1 MPDSPSNYRSN
12 CPVNFG
18 LESFGDRWSLLIIRD
33 IIFWGKKTYSDFLRS
48 DEQIATNILAAR
60 LASLEAYGIITKI
73 PHPSDK
79 RKDVYQLTSKGLD
92 LIPLMVEIISWSGKQ
107 GDWQSIG
114 GPATPQQM
122 NSVMRFATAKN
133 RTKIA
138 AKIRNMVE
146 NGGYFFEGVEQ
157 PVNPRTARTK
167 PGNSEGEEKEYDQIR
182 RESEAG

>member
-1 MPDSPSNYRSN
+1 MEESLSNYRSN

-18 LESFGDRWSLLIIRD
+18 LEAFGDRWSLLIIRD
-33 IIFWGKKTYSDFLRS
+33 IIFWGKKTYGDFLRS

-60 LASLEAYGIITKI
+60 LASLEASGIVTKI
-73 PHPSDK
+73 PHPNDK

-114 GPATPQQM
+114 GPVTAQQI
-122 NSVMRFATAKN
+122 NAVMRFATAKN

-138 AKIRNMVE
+138 EEIRSIVE
-146 NGGYFFEGVEQ
+146 SGGYFFEGVRQ
-157 PVNPRTARTK
+157 PVNPRKRRT
-167 PGNSEGEEKEYDQIR
+167 S
-182 RESEAG
+182 